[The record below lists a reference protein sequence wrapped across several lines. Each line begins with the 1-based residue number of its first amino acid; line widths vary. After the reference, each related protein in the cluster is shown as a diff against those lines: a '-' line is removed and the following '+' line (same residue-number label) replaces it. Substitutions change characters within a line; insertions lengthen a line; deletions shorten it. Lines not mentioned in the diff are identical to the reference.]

1 MLIQRKI
8 FLALTVIMLSATPFA
23 LASEQNHHEKTSSE
37 HDIQI
42 SPDLKILLNQEMTA
56 IQKGMMELV
65 PAIAAGNWKVIE
77 NIGKKIK
84 ASFIM
89 KQKLT
94 KAQKEE
100 LHRVLPADFIER
112 DQSFHKSAGMLAH
125 AAEQK
130 NADIVNFYFFKLNE
144 ACVSCH
150 SKFATDRFP
159 GLVKAIER
167 NNHHD

>member
-1 MLIQRKI
+1 MRIQKLIIVMLTAILLTI
-8 FLALTVIMLSATPFA
+8 APLVLATEES
-23 LASEQNHHEKTSSE
+23 HHERSNLE
-37 HDIQI
+37 QAVHL
-42 SPDLKILLNQEMTA
+42 SPDLKKLLNQEMAA

-65 PAIAAGNWKVIE
+65 PAIAAGNWEGIE
-77 NIGKKIK
+77 TIGKNIK

-100 LHRVLPADFIER
+100 LHRILPPNFIEM

-130 NADIVNFYFFKLNE
+130 NADVVNFYFFKLNE
-144 ACVSCH
+144 ACVACH

-159 GLVKAIER
+159 ELDKTIEKE
-167 NNHHD
+167 NHHD